1 MQEAK
6 LCEVLGGGLEVP
18 DLRTVVQCC
27 AYVLGVAGHRGTPG
41 DALAAELR
49 ARCGPSHCDR
59 ISRSPPSLVGLF
71 SFLSPLRDDDITFWS
86 SVTMAR

>member
-41 DALAAELR
+41 DALATELR
-49 ARCGPSHCDR
+49 ARCGPSY
-59 ISRSPPSLVGLF
+59 SFPPSSVCF
-71 SFLSPLRDDDITFWS
+71 HFYPRCVMTITFWS